1 MANDLTLDLVRDTVL
16 DLADRE
22 DVAVVWPD
30 APQRTALM
38 LGFAAVHHLRAAVKG
53 QDRPTWDVDAART
66 YTSVTLPGA
75 GALAGPLGALLAGV
89 PFVGAL
95 LGELVKTNARDTIY
109 LAPAVLADPSGVALA
124 AAFAHELGHVR
135 QMRKSVHSL
144 AWCLAYGTIDPFR
157 AAQDAPCYGQS
168 LQVFTAFGASVKEK
182 AARYR
187 QTLPAYDLAGDD
199 LALGEALITIA
210 ERSLDQD
217 PPGLLG
223 GPSLDLLRALERRGV
238 ALPFELPPRSP

>member
-16 DLADRE
+16 DLAERE

-30 APQRTALM
+30 APQRTAMM

-95 LGELVKTNARDTIY
+95 LGELVKTAARDTVY
-109 LAPAVLADPSGVALA
+109 LAPAALGDPSGVALA

-135 QMRKSVHSL
+135 QMRKKI
-144 AWCLAYGTIDPFR
+144 GR
-157 AAQDAPCYGQS
+157 AH
-168 LQVFTAFGASVKEK
+168 V
-182 AARYR
+182 
-187 QTLPAYDLAGDD
+187 
-199 LALGEALITIA
+199 
-210 ERSLDQD
+210 
-217 PPGLLG
+217 
-223 GPSLDLLRALERRGV
+223 
-238 ALPFELPPRSP
+238 